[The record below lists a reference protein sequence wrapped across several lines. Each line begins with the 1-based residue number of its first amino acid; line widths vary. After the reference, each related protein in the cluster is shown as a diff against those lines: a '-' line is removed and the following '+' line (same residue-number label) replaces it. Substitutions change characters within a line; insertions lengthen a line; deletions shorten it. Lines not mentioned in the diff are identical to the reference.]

1 VRPRCAISCS
11 SGVLVAA
18 SSSAFAVQSLRVIGS
33 IARGDAECAK
43 LDVLVTLNQ
52 ELIRGLA
59 RRVENIWSKPPS
71 EALKRAGGY
80 ATLE

>member
-1 VRPRCAISCS
+1 
-11 SGVLVAA
+11 
-18 SSSAFAVQSLRVIGS
+18 VQSLRVIGS
-33 IARGDAECAK
+33 VARSDAECAK

-59 RRVENIWSKPPS
+59 RRVENIRIETPS